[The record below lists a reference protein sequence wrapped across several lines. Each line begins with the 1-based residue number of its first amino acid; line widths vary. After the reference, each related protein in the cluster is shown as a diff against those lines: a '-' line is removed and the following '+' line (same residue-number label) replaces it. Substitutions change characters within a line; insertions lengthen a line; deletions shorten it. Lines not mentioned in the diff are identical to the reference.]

1 MAQHHEP
8 DLNAAVLHRELE
20 RSSEPLIL
28 PIRQRRSESS
38 VVEEDA
44 ADSVFVR
51 DRCGLQRVCRSF
63 ILVLRADGNYVELL
77 TTGKRFVLRTSL
89 RDVIQQLGE
98 QRFPQVNRNTAVNL
112 DRLDRVDLDSVEVG
126 GELITLSRSY
136 RSALLDRLQVL
147 SGR

>member
-1 MAQHHEP
+1 MAQHHDP
-8 DLNAAVLHRELE
+8 DFNAVAAPSSYD
-20 RSSEPLIL
+20 RSTETLIL
-28 PIRQRRSESS
+28 PIRHRRAASPLD
-38 VVEEDA
+38 EEDP
-44 ADSVFVR
+44 ADCVFVR
-51 DRCGLQRVCRSF
+51 DRCGLQRVCRST

-98 QRFPQVNRNTAVNL
+98 HRFPQVNRNTAVNL

-126 GELITLSRSY
+126 SEVITLSRSY
-136 RSALLDRLQVL
+136 RPTLLDRLQVL